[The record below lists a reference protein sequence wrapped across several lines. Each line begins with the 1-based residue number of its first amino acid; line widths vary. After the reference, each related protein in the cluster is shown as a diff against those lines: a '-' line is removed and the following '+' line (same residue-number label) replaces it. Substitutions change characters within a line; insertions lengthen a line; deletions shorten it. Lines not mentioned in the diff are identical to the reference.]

1 MGIGYVFG
9 CLLLNLAFPLI
20 ANAETLMGGV
30 EVNESLPAVVP
41 KQLEAKEDHSSNVA
55 MPKQD
60 CICFNDSNIE
70 LKNINGQWKIVDND
84 NWILDFAQRQDFAQQ
99 SLDII
104 RHYRLNNICFV
115 GRPFADSKI
124 KMMYFLADGQTPS
137 GAYPGE
143 DAISFDP
150 NRVRAAEIDGRW
162 KLVQDD
168 MWMLDFG
175 SNKEQAVNAEQIVKY
190 YGFTKQC
197 FVGRPGPP
205 MMYWRK

>member
-1 MGIGYVFG
+1 MNYLNCYYLGGGHKIPLKFALFNTIDMI
-9 CLLLNLAFPLI
+9 LLITLAHFI
-20 ANAETLMGGV
+20 
-30 EVNESLPAVVP
+30 
-41 KQLEAKEDHSSNVA
+41 
-55 MPKQD
+55 
-60 CICFNDSNIE
+60 
-70 LKNINGQWKIVDND
+70 
-84 NWILDFAQRQDFAQQ
+84 
-99 SLDII
+99 
-104 RHYRLNNICFV
+104 NNICFV
-115 GRPFADSKI
+115 GRPFTDSKI